1 MFVAYECLLCMNVE
15 FVATDIF
22 CDRYLLLSVFVVYE
36 CLLCMNVAF
45 LL

>member
-1 MFVAYECLLCMNVE
+1 MFAAYECMLCMNVE
-15 FVATDIF
+15 FVATDTC
-22 CDRYLLLSVFVVYE
+22 CDRYLLRSVFAVYE